1 MNRFE
6 REKKTLKTMIALYCR
21 DHHMTQAELCPDCEG
36 LQMYALGRLEQCRY
50 GAEKPKCS
58 ACTTHCYKPAMRE
71 AVREVMRYAGPR
83 MVMRH
88 PVLALGH
95 TLDGLL
101 HRAKAKGKEL

>member
-1 MNRFE
+1 
-6 REKKTLKTMIALYCR
+6 
-21 DHHMTQAELCPDCEG
+21 
-36 LQMYALGRLEQCRY
+36 
-50 GAEKPKCS
+50 
-58 ACTTHCYKPAMRE
+58 
-71 AVREVMRYAGPR
+71 MRYAGPR